1 MLVRQKTLYILVLFF
16 NVSKERKEL
25 QAVFLLMCLKFHYKI
40 EIIESVNLNRPVS
53 SS

>member
-1 MLVRQKTLYILVLFF
+1 MLVRQKTLYILVFVF

-25 QAVFLLMCLKFHYKI
+25 QAVFLLRCLKFHYKI
-40 EIIESVNLNRPVS
+40 EIIESMNLKRPVS